1 MYITKKNGMTSS
13 SIQLLSNTTMVIL
26 PDKFYFGVTDVGISF
41 TVYANGIFFYK
52 NLINIGLYFNSY
64 LYICVEK

>member
-1 MYITKKNGMTSS
+1 MYISKKNGITSS

-26 PDKFYFGVTDVGISF
+26 PDKFYFEVTDIGTSF
-41 TVYANGIFFYK
+41 TVYVNGIFSSKNYK
-52 NLINIGLYFNSY
+52 YWIVFN

>member
-1 MYITKKNGMTSS
+1 MYISKKNGITSS

-26 PDKFYFGVTDVGISF
+26 PDKFYFEVTDIGTSF
-41 TVYANGIFFYK
+41 TVYVKRYFFIK
-52 NLINIGLYFNSY
+52 KIINIGLYFNLY

>member
-1 MYITKKNGMTSS
+1 MYISKKNGITSS

-26 PDKFYFGVTDVGISF
+26 PDKFYFEVTDIGTSF
-41 TVYANGIFFYK
+41 TVYVSGIFFIK
-52 NLINIGLYFNSY
+52 KIINIGLYFN

>member
-1 MYITKKNGMTSS
+1 MYISKKNGITSS

-26 PDKFYFGVTDVGISF
+26 PDKFYFEVTDIGTSF
-41 TVYANGIFFYK
+41 TVYVTVFFHQK
-52 NLINIGLYFNSY
+52 IINIGLYFN

>member
-1 MYITKKNGMTSS
+1 MYISKKNGITSS

-26 PDKFYFGVTDVGISF
+26 PDKFYFEVTDIGTSF
-41 TVYANGIFFYK
+41 TVYVNGIFIK
-52 NLINIGLYFNSY
+52 KIINIGLYFN

>member
-1 MYITKKNGMTSS
+1 MYISKKNGITSS

-26 PDKFYFGVTDVGISF
+26 PDKFYFEVTDIGTSF
-41 TVYANGIFFYK
+41 TVYANGIFSLK
-52 NLINIGLYFNSY
+52 NLINIGLYFNQY

>member
-1 MYITKKNGMTSS
+1 MYISKKNGITSS

-26 PDKFYFGVTDVGISF
+26 PDKFYFEVTDIGTSF
-41 TVYANGIFFYK
+41 TVYDNVFFIK
-52 NLINIGLYFNSY
+52 KIINIGLYFN

>member
-1 MYITKKNGMTSS
+1 MYISKKNGITSS

-26 PDKFYFGVTDVGISF
+26 PDKFYFEVTDIGTSF
-41 TVYANGIFFYK
+41 TVYVTVFFIK
-52 NLINIGLYFNSY
+52 KIINIGLYFN

>member
-1 MYITKKNGMTSS
+1 MYISKKNGITSS

-41 TVYANGIFFYK
+41 TVYANGIFSLK
-52 NLINIGLYFNSY
+52 NLINIGLYFNQY

>member
-1 MYITKKNGMTSS
+1 MYISKKNGITSS

-26 PDKFYFGVTDVGISF
+26 PDKFYFEVTDIGTSF
-41 TVYANGIFFYK
+41 TVYVNGIFSSK
-52 NLINIGLYFNSY
+52 KIINIGLYFNLY